1 MKDNYSQTIASRI
14 AKVLPLHRKRSDRYI
29 GYTTYRIKFETRRY
43 KGTSVK
49 PQKIS
54 ILEKTIVKLISN
66 GVTTPNSICKFLG
79 LNPTDPVEYILYS
92 NSIQRLL
99 EFELINESEK
109 KALSITS
116 KGSDF
121 IKTGVYAI
129 EYQRNFEVVVIPE
142 FPTIHSLNVITD
154 NNNNVE
160 SRKGD
165 IYYKED
171 ISLEKLKLI
180 CENQASHMHNPTQGL
195 ELTAVNLLDCFDCEL
210 DVYVCFL
217 QNIRDNSIKTLV
229 YEIGTNSVIE
239 ELSVIFNS
247 DIALR
252 DSLLKDCL
260 RNEIIKGTTIEIESG
275 EKTLEQIEYEE
286 RIIAEEERNSEEF
299 IKSKKGPGSI
309 YDSLEFEKELN
320 DIFISHNNEEIWLIS
335 PWIRDYAFINQR
347 VPKIKNFLHKGGS
360 VFLAYSQ
367 PEKLGEEM
375 IQPASMSVLKS
386 LNNTYD
392 KFFYAELPK
401 FHYKNVIE
409 HKKGITTLYTGSFN
423 VLSFCVNGH
432 DEHYRQENMVQSNV
446 EQANMTRESFLQIFR
461 DKYVNDAKNEL
472 IKLKSRDKLYIG
484 KLINLSI
491 DKTRTEVYN
500 EIIKEATEKGVS
512 LFTERERFDE
522 IVKKAAVK
530 IIKLPYRGE
539 EDFILA
545 NIASLLY
552 IYELCKEKGQQQ
564 NILAVEKNLSNL
576 LLQKTLYKY
585 CRISFRKG
593 KTNNRKSI
601 LNIVI
606 QDKNFEFEGI
616 EIDKKAYFA
625 IKPHM
630 GFIDFKVEGISRAN
644 DNINEILFS
653 SAKWLNII

>member
-1 MKDNYSQTIASRI
+1 MKDSYSHTIASQI
-14 AKVLPLHRKRSDRYI
+14 AKVLPLHRKRTDRYI

-54 ILEKTIVKLISN
+54 ILEKTIVKLIAN
-66 GVTTPNSICKFLG
+66 GVTVSKSICKFLG
-79 LNPTDPVEYILYS
+79 LNPADPVEYILYS

-99 EFELINESEK
+99 EFGLINESEK

-129 EYQRNFEVVVIPE
+129 EYQRNFEVVVIPK
-142 FPTIHSLNVITD
+142 FPTIHSLHIITD
-154 NNNNVE
+154 NNNNIKRSKSE
-160 SRKGD
+160 K
-165 IYYKED
+165 YYTED
-171 ISLEKLKLI
+171 IALDKLKLI
-180 CENQASHMHNPTQGL
+180 CENQASHMHNPSKGL
-195 ELTAVNLLDCFDCEL
+195 ELISANLLDCFDCEL
-210 DVYVCFL
+210 DIYVCFL

-229 YEIGTNSVIE
+229 YENGTNSVIE
-239 ELSVIFNS
+239 ELAVIFNS

-260 RNEIIKGTTIEIESG
+260 RNEIIKGTTIEIETG
-275 EKTLEQIEYEE
+275 EKTLEQIEYEK
-286 RIIAEEERNSEEF
+286 RIIEEECNSEEL
-299 IKSKKGPGSI
+299 IKSIKGPGSI

-320 DIFISHNNEEIWLIS
+320 DIFVSHNNEEIWLIS

-347 VPKIKNFLHKGGS
+347 VPKIKEFLNKGGR

-367 PEKLGEEM
+367 PEKIGEEM
-375 IQPASMSVLKS
+375 VQSASMSVLKN
-386 LNNTYD
+386 LEKTYD

-423 VLSFCVNGH
+423 VLSFTVNGH
-432 DEHYRQENMVQSNV
+432 NEHYRQENMVQSNP
-446 EQANMTRESFLQIFR
+446 EQANVTREDFLQLFR
-461 DKYVNDAKNEL
+461 DKYINETINDLA
-472 IKLKSRDKLYIG
+472 KLKNQDKLYIG
-484 KLINLSI
+484 KLINLNI
-491 DKTRTEVYN
+491 DKTWTELYN
-500 EIIKEATEKGVS
+500 EIIKEASTKGVVV
-512 LFTERERFDE
+512 FKEREPYDE
-522 IVKKAAVK
+522 DIKKAAVK
-530 IIKLPYRGE
+530 IIKLPYRAE

-545 NIASLLY
+545 NIAASLYLFK
-552 IYELCKEKGQQQ
+552 LSREKGHIYTSVVT
-564 NILAVEKNLSNL
+564 NNLSKL
-576 LLQKTLYKY
+576 LIRMSLYKY

-593 KTNNRKSI
+593 KMNI

-606 QDKNFEFEGI
+606 GDKNFEFEGI

-630 GFIDFKVEGISRAN
+630 GFIDFKEEGISKAN
-644 DNINEILFS
+644 DNIIDVFYDA
-653 SAKWLNII
+653 AKRINIISA